1 MSMRT
6 RTMEKRLPFAVAL
19 FGAVAGFVVLRY
31 CQWEFNPRKA
41 QFLLAT
47 VTFGSIMAGFVAT
60 NLSLVVS
67 LKSDIMERIKQS
79 PYYRLLI
86 DYLRAALYLA
96 IWLALYGLGGLFFIE
111 WIPRTGAYAHLLGAI
126 WLGLVCWTASCFFRA
141 VSISVVIFKK
151 AE

>member
-1 MSMRT
+1 MFLHTRT
-6 RTMEKRLPFAVAL
+6 REKHFPLAFALV
-19 FGAVAGFVVLRY
+19 GAVAGFVVLRS
-31 CQWEFNPRKA
+31 CQWGFDPRYS

-67 LKSDIMERIKQS
+67 LKSDMMERIKQS

-96 IWLALYGLGGLFFIE
+96 IWLALYGLAGLFFVS
-111 WIPRTGAYAHLLGAI
+111 WIPRTGVFTHLLGAI
-126 WLGLVCWTASCFFRA
+126 WLGLVCWTAACFFRA
-141 VSISVVIFKK
+141 VGISVIIFKK